1 MTEMPLEN
9 ICAPTPVDSWRS
21 GYNCFPSRRCGH
33 ARPYPQA
40 RIVTIP
46 GGTHLIVAT
55 HGQEIGRVAAQFI
68 KETSANDAYYT

>member
-9 ICAPTPVDSWRS
+9 IRVPTLLIHGDRDTIVSHHVAVDAHGRI
-21 GYNCFPSRRCGH
+21 
-33 ARPYPQA
+33 PQA

-55 HGQEIGRVAAQFI
+55 HGQEIGRAVAQFI
-68 KETSANDAYYT
+68 EEKGT